1 MSLIQK
7 QSAQISMNKKNMIKS
22 DSKSIIEYYELLERK

>member
-22 DSKSIIEYYELLERK
+22 NLKSIFKE

>member
-7 QSAQISMNKKNMIKS
+7 QSAQISMNKNNIIKS
-22 DSKSIIEYYELLERK
+22 NSKSIFEYYELSG